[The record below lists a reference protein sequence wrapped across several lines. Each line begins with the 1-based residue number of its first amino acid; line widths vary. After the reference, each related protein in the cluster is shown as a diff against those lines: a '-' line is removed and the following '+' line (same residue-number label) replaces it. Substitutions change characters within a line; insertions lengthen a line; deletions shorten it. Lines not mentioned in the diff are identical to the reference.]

1 VLNVEKARLDKIYAN
16 KEILSLI
23 QALGTGIGEEF
34 NAENIRY
41 HKVVIMT
48 DADIDGAHI
57 RTLLLTFL
65 FRYMK
70 PLIEKGFIYM
80 AQPPLYKVQQ
90 GKNVQYLYDDEALEN
105 TLKEMGGRPSIQ
117 RYKGLGEMNP
127 DQLWETTM
135 DPDTRTLL
143 QITLND
149 AMDADQVFSM
159 LMGEEVEP
167 RKEFIQQNAIY
178 ASNIDV

>member
-1 VLNVEKARLDKIYAN
+1 
-16 KEILSLI
+16 
-23 QALGTGIGEEF
+23 
-34 NAENIRY
+34 
-41 HKVVIMT
+41 
-48 DADIDGAHI
+48 
-57 RTLLLTFL
+57 
-65 FRYMK
+65 
-70 PLIEKGFIYM
+70 
-80 AQPPLYKVQQ
+80 
-90 GKNVQYLYDDEALEN
+90 
-105 TLKEMGGRPSIQ
+105 
-117 RYKGLGEMNP
+117 
-127 DQLWETTM
+127 M

>member
-1 VLNVEKARLDKIYAN
+1 
-16 KEILSLI
+16 
-23 QALGTGIGEEF
+23 
-34 NAENIRY
+34 
-41 HKVVIMT
+41 MT

-57 RTLLLTFL
+57 RTLLLTFF
-65 FRYMK
+65 FRYMR
-70 PLIEKGFIYM
+70 PLIEKGYIYM

-90 GKNVQYLYDDEALEN
+90 GKNIQYLYDDESLDA

-127 DQLWETTM
+127 EQLWETTM

-143 QITLND
+143 QITLSD

-167 RKEFIQQNAIY
+167 RKEFIQQKCHLRK
-178 ASNIDV
+178 

>member
-1 VLNVEKARLDKIYAN
+1 
-16 KEILSLI
+16 
-23 QALGTGIGEEF
+23 
-34 NAENIRY
+34 
-41 HKVVIMT
+41 
-48 DADIDGAHI
+48 
-57 RTLLLTFL
+57 
-65 FRYMK
+65 
-70 PLIEKGFIYM
+70 M

>member
-1 VLNVEKARLDKIYAN
+1 
-16 KEILSLI
+16 
-23 QALGTGIGEEF
+23 
-34 NAENIRY
+34 
-41 HKVVIMT
+41 
-48 DADIDGAHI
+48 
-57 RTLLLTFL
+57 
-65 FRYMK
+65 MK
-70 PLIEKGFIYM
+70 PLRTHLRKWVEDQVF
-80 AQPPLYKVQQ
+80 
-90 GKNVQYLYDDEALEN
+90 
-105 TLKEMGGRPSIQ
+105 Q

>member
-1 VLNVEKARLDKIYAN
+1 MR
-16 KEILSLI
+16 
-23 QALGTGIGEEF
+23 
-34 NAENIRY
+34 
-41 HKVVIMT
+41 
-48 DADIDGAHI
+48 
-57 RTLLLTFL
+57 
-65 FRYMK
+65 
-70 PLIEKGFIYM
+70 PLIEKGYIYM

-90 GKNVQYLYDDEALEN
+90 GKNIQYLYDDETLEL

-127 DQLWETTM
+127 EQLWETTM

-167 RKEFIQQNAIY
+167 RKEFIHQNAIY